1 MKTNLLISM
10 VLGAA
15 LFVGGCT
22 KSTPQVVQVENPK
35 AEAGEEKKPGVNTT
49 VTSNGDGQ
57 AAVVL
62 DERELKSIYAIDTT
76 NMTYR
81 FEYLGKLQQ
90 GPISFIN
97 SKATLQFRDLP
108 SEQSG
113 TVKLELLEANVVKLS
128 ATQENVVL
136 KKGVPNQINLK
147 LVPATNPIT
156 NPSTTDLSIDVTLDE
171 KTPGTTPIK
180 PVDPVQPT
188 DPIKP
193 VDPVDPIANWNG
205 KEHKGNT
212 RWSIISVD

>member
-1 MKTNLLISM
+1 MKTNLLISL

-15 LFVGGCT
+15 LFVSGCT

-35 AEAGEEKKPGVNTT
+35 AEAGEEKKPDINTT

-62 DERELKSIYAIDTT
+62 DEQQLKSAYAIDTT
-76 NMTYR
+76 NMTYK
-81 FEYLGKLQQ
+81 FEYLGKSQQ
-90 GPISFIN
+90 GAISFVN
-97 SKATLQFRDLP
+97 SKATLTFKDLP

-113 TVKLELLEANVVKLS
+113 TVKLELLEASVVKLS
-128 ATQENVVL
+128 ATQDNVVL
-136 KKGVPNQINLK
+136 KKGVPNQISLK
-147 LVPATNPIT
+147 LVPTTNPIV

-171 KTPGTTPIK
+171 KTPDTTPIK
-180 PVDPVQPT
+180 PVDPVQPV

-193 VDPVDPIANWNG
+193 VDPVDPIASWSG